1 MKYSIS
7 PPIKFSAI
15 SGIFAEKS
23 PQMKII
29 LSHFIILAIQYTYGT
44 LIWGIVHVC
53 SSWEIVSKYK
63 QQQWYIYNHETS

>member
-1 MKYSIS
+1 MNTRADNLFLHRINYSIS

-53 SSWEIVSKYK
+53 SSLILRDSL
-63 QQQWYIYNHETS
+63 